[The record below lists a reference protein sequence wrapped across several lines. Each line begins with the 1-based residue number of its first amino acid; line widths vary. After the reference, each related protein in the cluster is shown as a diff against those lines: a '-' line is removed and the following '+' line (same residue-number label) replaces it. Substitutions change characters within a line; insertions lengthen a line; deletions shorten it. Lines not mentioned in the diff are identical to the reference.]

1 MVIQIFKFLILTNE
15 YRTSKTICAV
25 CSTLVGTRTGAQ
37 SYSSLRLCHTIDLH
51 HSGAAFSQKPVQMVG
66 SSLEFS
72 LGLCVDVFANTPG
85 VAAASMT
92 LMGLVQPYLF
102 ELFIPRDSADD
113 LEPTIRSIG
122 VSSFF
127 WYVFIMILL
136 YCLVFFTLETFN
148 FFNWIQWLKCIGG
161 STLLTYLLVMA
172 LESIKK

>member
-1 MVIQIFKFLILTNE
+1 MVPILIGL
-15 YRTSKTICAV
+15 SAFV
-25 CSTLVGTRTGAQ
+25 ASLLVPLVTKKL
-37 SYSSLRLCHTIDLH
+37 SL
-51 HSGAAFSQKPVQMVG
+51 
-66 SSLEFS
+66 
-72 LGLCVDVFANTPG
+72 NTPG

-102 ELFIPRDSADD
+102 EIFIPRDSADD

>member
-1 MVIQIFKFLILTNE
+1 MSIEQVRRFVLFVVLLLVQGLVLNHIHLFDCATPLI
-15 YRTSKTICAV
+15 YII
-25 CSTLVGTRTGAQ
+25 LVLHFRRNQ
-37 SYSSLRLCHTIDLH
+37 SRWSALLWS
-51 HSGAAFSQKPVQMVG
+51 
-66 SSLEFS
+66 FS

-127 WYVFIMILL
+127 LYVFIMILL

-161 STLLTYLLVMA
+161 STMLTYLLVMA